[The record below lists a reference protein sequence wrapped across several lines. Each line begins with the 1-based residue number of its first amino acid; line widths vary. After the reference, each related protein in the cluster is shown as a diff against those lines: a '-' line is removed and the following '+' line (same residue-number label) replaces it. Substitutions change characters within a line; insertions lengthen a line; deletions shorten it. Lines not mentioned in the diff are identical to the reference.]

1 MYCKGWQHAQKE
13 LLTYPSKWVLHK
25 HNALPTPGR
34 ALYVITFCKS
44 VRYIRWSLVNSQ
56 SAKRSRMPLVNERQL
71 VLQAQAGSAEAF
83 GQLYD
88 AYMER
93 IYRFIYFR
101 VEDQQTAEDITSQVF
116 LRAWNNLDRFR
127 LGRTPYLAWLY
138 TIAHNAVI
146 DHYRTR
152 KVTSALEDV
161 RLSQPDYAEAVENHI
176 DFAVEMT
183 TVKSAMQTL
192 TGDQQQVLTLKFIE
206 GLSNDEIARHLGK
219 REGAVRALQMR
230 GLRALAKLLEEKII
244 A

>member
-1 MYCKGWQHAQKE
+1 
-13 LLTYPSKWVLHK
+13 
-25 HNALPTPGR
+25 
-34 ALYVITFCKS
+34 
-44 VRYIRWSLVNSQ
+44 
-56 SAKRSRMPLVNERQL
+56 MPLPNERQL
-71 VLQAQAGSAEAF
+71 VLQAQAGNAEAF

-93 IYRFIYFR
+93 IYRFVYFR

-152 KVTSALEDV
+152 KVTAALEDV
-161 RLSQPDYAEAVENHI
+161 RLSQPDYAEAVENNI
-176 DFAVEMT
+176 DFAVEMQT
-183 TVKSAMQTL
+183 IKEALQTL
-192 TGDQQQVLTLKFIE
+192 TDDQQQVLTLKFIE
-206 GLSNDEIARHLGK
+206 GMSNDEIARHLGK

-230 GLRALAKLLEEKII
+230 GLRALAKQLEEKII

>member
-1 MYCKGWQHAQKE
+1 
-13 LLTYPSKWVLHK
+13 
-25 HNALPTPGR
+25 
-34 ALYVITFCKS
+34 
-44 VRYIRWSLVNSQ
+44 
-56 SAKRSRMPLVNERQL
+56 MPLVNERQL
-71 VLQAQAGSAEAF
+71 VLQAQAGNAEAF

-152 KVTSALEDV
+152 KVTTALEDV
-161 RLSQPDYAEAVENHI
+161 RLSQPDYAEVVENVI
-176 DFAVEMT
+176 DIEVEMKSI
-183 TVKSAMQTL
+183 KSAMQTL
-192 TGDQQQVLTLKFIE
+192 TGDQQQVLMLKFIE
-206 GLSNDEIARHLGK
+206 GMSNDEIARHLGK

-230 GLRALAKLLEEKII
+230 GLRALAKQLEEKIMI
-244 A
+244 

>member
-1 MYCKGWQHAQKE
+1 M
-13 LLTYPSKWVLHK
+13 
-25 HNALPTPGR
+25 
-34 ALYVITFCKS
+34 
-44 VRYIRWSLVNSQ
+44 NSH
-56 SAKRSRMPLVNERQL
+56 SANKSRMPLPNERQL
-71 VLQAQAGSAEAF
+71 VLQAQAGNAEAF

-93 IYRFIYFR
+93 IYRFVYFR

-152 KVTSALEDV
+152 KVTAALEDV
-161 RLSQPDYAEAVENHI
+161 RLSQPDYAEAVENNI
-176 DFAVEMT
+176 DFAVEMQT
-183 TVKSAMQTL
+183 IKEALQTL
-192 TGDQQQVLTLKFIE
+192 TDDQQQVLTLKFIE
-206 GLSNDEIARHLGK
+206 GMSNDEIARHLGK

-230 GLRALAKLLEEKII
+230 GLRALAKQLEEKII

>member
-1 MYCKGWQHAQKE
+1 
-13 LLTYPSKWVLHK
+13 
-25 HNALPTPGR
+25 
-34 ALYVITFCKS
+34 
-44 VRYIRWSLVNSQ
+44 
-56 SAKRSRMPLVNERQL
+56 MPLENERQL
-71 VLQAQAGSAEAF
+71 VLQAQAGNAEAF

-93 IYRFIYFR
+93 IYRFVYFR

-152 KVTSALEDV
+152 KVTTALEDV
-161 RLSQPDYAEAVENHI
+161 RLSQPDYAEVVDNEI
-176 DFAVEMT
+176 DIEVEMKSI
-183 TVKSAMQTL
+183 KSAMQTL
-192 TGDQQQVLTLKFIE
+192 TGDQQQVLMLKFIE
-206 GLSNDEIARHLGK
+206 GMSNDEIARHLGK

-230 GLRALAKLLEEKII
+230 GLRALAKQLEEKMMI
-244 A
+244 

>member
-1 MYCKGWQHAQKE
+1 
-13 LLTYPSKWVLHK
+13 
-25 HNALPTPGR
+25 
-34 ALYVITFCKS
+34 
-44 VRYIRWSLVNSQ
+44 
-56 SAKRSRMPLVNERQL
+56 MPLVNERQL
-71 VLQAQAGSAEAF
+71 VLQAQAGNAEAF

-152 KVTSALEDV
+152 KVTTALEDA
-161 RLSQPDYAEAVENHI
+161 RLSQPDSAEVVENDI
-176 DFAVEMT
+176 DFEVEMISIK
-183 TVKSAMQTL
+183 VAMQTL

-206 GLSNDEIARHLGK
+206 GMSNDEIARHLGK

-230 GLRALAKLLEEKII
+230 GLRALAKQLEEKIMI
-244 A
+244 